1 MNEQAIRQVAQ
12 ELWNDARLLLNATR
26 ARQQR
31 KWAATLR
38 TAVGAP
44 PKPPSATAQRA
55 FCREACHRGLG
66 WNEKRRGRCRALTAC
81 LPFWHFMRKDV

>member
-26 ARQQR
+26 VRQQR

-66 WNEKRRGRCRALTAC
+66 WNEMEPKPGPQQSVRLSDGLGHTVFA
-81 LPFWHFMRKDV
+81 